1 MLKLEIPRFCEIEV
15 EKDGYTNEY
24 YIKSANR
31 KMVILQNT
39 FLNEVILIV
48 DADEKHTYRNGKI
61 TLANSFIRRYFD
73 IDKQNEEQSSYSVDY
88 LKSLFGM
95 K

>member
-1 MLKLEIPRFCEIEV
+1 MRKLEIPRFCEIEV
-15 EKDGYTNEY
+15 EKDGHTNEY
-24 YIKSANR
+24 YIKSASR

-73 IDKQNEEQSSYSVDY
+73 VDKQNEEQSSYSVDY